1 MKPLNLRGIRKINSF
16 EDGVFQLELLESMIF
31 DHVVDGEGRRF
42 IVIRVE

>member
-16 EDGVFQLELLESMIF
+16 ED
-31 DHVVDGEGRRF
+31 VVDGEGRRF